1 MLQAPLQPYG
11 RHARHC
17 ASLPQCL
24 PAHPSLPAA
33 PAQVL
38 VLSFN
43 SIQRLEGLS
52 ELTKLQR
59 LDLAHNQIKK
69 VGAAGS
75 LAPGLLF
82 LCVCKRSV
90 GGEGLGSSCWWEL
103 KPWCVP
109 HAHQLLCQLT
119 CSMQSKGWLL
129 YRALGPEQS

>member
-1 MLQAPLQPYG
+1 MLQVPLQPYG

-33 PAQVL
+33 HAQVL

-43 SIQRLEGLS
+43 SIQRLEGLLD
-52 ELTKLQR
+52 LTKLQR

-69 VGAAGS
+69 VGGAGS

-82 LCVCKRSV
+82 LCVCKRECGGRGFGLRLLV
-90 GGEGLGSSCWWEL
+90 GAEAVVRATCASAPLSAHML
-103 KPWCVP
+103 
-109 HAHQLLCQLT
+109 HASTRLA
-119 CSMQSKGWLL
+119 
-129 YRALGPEQS
+129 ALPRVRT